1 MILRTIKKYFFLPL
15 LLFIAHPAAIQG
27 FVTPLLEFFS
37 IISSRSQGPIIS
49 LKIPLELPHI
59 NCDQSQYYME
69 VFEELALVSEYPS
82 VYKYYSEFAT
92 DIILKKQDLDIALD
106 F

>member
-1 MILRTIKKYFFLPL
+1 
-15 LLFIAHPAAIQG
+15 
-27 FVTPLLEFFS
+27 
-37 IISSRSQGPIIS
+37 
-49 LKIPLELPHI
+49 
-59 NCDQSQYYME
+59 ME